1 MKMLS
6 QLVGPIL
13 KLLSCNIV
21 SFFSKTRKRGI
32 AGCAAAAQRI
42 KRAAREEADPAL
54 VTDQL
59 ARTQRSATSTSHWP
73 GPAEEAAQARNY
85 TPASPH
91 SGLLTQL
98 EQHTRSALCT
108 SIKKSLFSDDF
119 FPPLVLLLSM
129 HRIFACVF
137 FLHLVIFEKKKA
149 TIFRM
154 TKVLQTI
161 PFLKQKF

>member
-1 MKMLS
+1 MFEACDSNGYIIRILLYSGKEFEVGGDEGLAFGVVDKLLRDWYTMKMLS

-59 ARTQRSATSTSHWP
+59 ARTQRSATSASH
-73 GPAEEAAQARNY
+73 
-85 TPASPH
+85 
-91 SGLLTQL
+91 
-98 EQHTRSALCT
+98 
-108 SIKKSLFSDDF
+108 
-119 FPPLVLLLSM
+119 
-129 HRIFACVF
+129 
-137 FLHLVIFEKKKA
+137 
-149 TIFRM
+149 
-154 TKVLQTI
+154 
-161 PFLKQKF
+161 